1 MPKNPDTVYQ
11 ALWPG
16 HRSPTPKIAK
26 RAKSSPARSLGIF
39 KRHRK
44 RRAKVQ
50 LGPYWGLHPGDA
62 VTWWKTGRPSQQDMV
77 LKASPGDWYTL
88 DLGGGKTERAHA
100 IALGPGVGP
109 QDDVAQLLPAGPFWQ
124 FGVGDCVTYNKPGHF
139 PRQAT
144 VMGRAPGDCYTIDMG
159 EGQTPHV
166 HASALA
172 PGVAL
177 PLLDSLLGDLDLAGL
192 LD

>member
-1 MPKNPDTVYQ
+1 MPNKNPDTVYQ

-16 HRSPTPKIAK
+16 HGSPTRK
-26 RAKSSPARSLGIF
+26 RAHSSPARDLGIF
-39 KRHRK
+39 KRPRK

-50 LGPYWGLHPGDA
+50 LGPYWRLYPGDA
-62 VTWWKTGRPSQQDMV
+62 VTWWQTGRLPQQAMV
-77 LKASPGDWYTL
+77 LKAAPGDWYTL
-88 DLGGGKTERAHA
+88 DLGDGKAQRAHA

-109 QDDVAQLLPAGPFWQ
+109 EEEQPVVAPGPYQQ
-124 FGVGDCVTYNKPGHF
+124 FAPGDCVTYHHGSHM

-144 VMGRAPGDCYTIDMG
+144 VLARAPGDCYTIDMG

-177 PLLDSLLGDLDLAGL
+177 HLLDDLLGDLDLAGL
-192 LD
+192 FD

>member
-1 MPKNPDTVYQ
+1 MPNKNPDTVYQ

-16 HRSPTPKIAK
+16 HRSPARKIAK
-26 RAKSSPARSLGIF
+26 RAHRSPARILGIY
-39 KRHRK
+39 KTTKK

-50 LGPYWGLHPGDA
+50 LGPYWCVYPGDG
-62 VTWWKTGRPSQQDMV
+62 VTWWQTGRLPQQAMV
-77 LKASPGDWYTL
+77 LKAAPGDWYTL
-88 DLGGGKTERAHA
+88 DLGGGKTQRAHA
-100 IALGPGVGP
+100 IALGPGAGP
-109 QDDVAQLLPAGPFWQ
+109 QDAVAPAPGPYQQ
-124 FGVGDCVTYNKPGHF
+124 FAVGDCVTYDKPGHF
-139 PRQAT
+139 SRQAT
-144 VMGRAPGDCYTIDMG
+144 VLGRAPGDCYTIDMG

-192 LD
+192 FD

>member
-1 MPKNPDTVYQ
+1 MPSKNPDTVYQ

-16 HRSPTPKIAK
+16 HRSPTRK
-26 RAKSSPARSLGIF
+26 RAHSSPARSLGIF
-39 KRHRK
+39 KRARK
-44 RRAKVQ
+44 RPAKVQ
-50 LGPYWGLHPGDA
+50 LGPYWRLYPGDA
-62 VTWWKTGRPSQQDMV
+62 VTWWQQGRLPQQAMV
-77 LKASPGDWYTL
+77 LKAAPGDWYTL
-88 DLGGGKTERAHA
+88 DLGGGKAQRVHA

-109 QDDVAQLLPAGPFWQ
+109 EEEEPAVAPGPYQKFAP
-124 FGVGDCVTYNKPGHF
+124 GDCVTYHRGSCM

-144 VMGRAPGDCYTIDMG
+144 VLARAPGDCYTIDMG

-177 PLLDSLLGDLDLAGL
+177 HLLDDLLGDLDLAGL
-192 LD
+192 FD